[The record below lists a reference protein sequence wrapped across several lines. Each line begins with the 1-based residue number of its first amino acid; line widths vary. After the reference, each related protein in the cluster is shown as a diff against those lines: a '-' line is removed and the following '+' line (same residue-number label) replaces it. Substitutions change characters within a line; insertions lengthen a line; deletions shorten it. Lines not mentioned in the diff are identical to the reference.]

1 MWRVILISTCVLWGV
16 MDSEAASKHM
26 KKRGVGSYSG
36 SYSGSNGDNGGYVG
50 NYNDYDDFGY
60 APDFGF
66 GFLDP
71 YAFHQQLTSQILAQ
85 QAAQQNAIAS
95 ILTMGDATVTAE
107 ASNLP
112 NDIPD
117 YDEQQAAFFD
127 NIRHQNHY
135 SYKGGK
141 GNRYA
146 PNYSAAAASLGPAGG
161 YQTAFISPEN
171 PSIPNVSNRFGSSS
185 PGGYKGVSVSSFS
198 SSSDVNGKKTSHRGA
213 QTTINDNGRVTTYKV
228 NS

>member
-85 QAAQQNAIAS
+85 QAAQQK
-95 ILTMGDATVTAE
+95 
-107 ASNLP
+107 
-112 NDIPD
+112 
-117 YDEQQAAFFD
+117 QQAAFFD